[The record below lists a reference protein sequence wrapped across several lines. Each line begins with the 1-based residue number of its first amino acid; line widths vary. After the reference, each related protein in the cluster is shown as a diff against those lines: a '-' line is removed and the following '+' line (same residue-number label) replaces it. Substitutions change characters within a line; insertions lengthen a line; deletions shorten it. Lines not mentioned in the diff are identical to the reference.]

1 MMMMNGCRTSLRFA
15 FTVLSLAW
23 LSGSPVMAEDAAQ
36 SGEPTLEE
44 CTKALHDGR
53 DKASKLSA
61 KSLSRYFAERFL
73 QNAEAEAGNGE
84 YDGCLEYVEKAI
96 DEIDNRRHWLAPGE
110 TFRATTSTGYMEL
123 RGDDQ

>member
-1 MMMMNGCRTSLRFA
+1 MNRSRFA
-15 FTVLSLAW
+15 LTVLSLAM
-23 LSGSPVMAEDAAQ
+23 LSSSPAMADDAPEA
-36 SGEPTLEE
+36 GEPTLQE
-44 CTKALHDGR
+44 CMKALQDGR

-110 TFRATTSTGYMEL
+110 TFRMTTSTGYMEL